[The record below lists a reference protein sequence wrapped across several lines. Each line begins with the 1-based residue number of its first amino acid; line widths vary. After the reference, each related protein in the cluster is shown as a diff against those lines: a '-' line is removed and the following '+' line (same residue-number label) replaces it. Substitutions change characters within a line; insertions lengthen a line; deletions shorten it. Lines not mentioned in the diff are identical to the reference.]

1 MWPSISILSSRSG
14 FPSSL
19 VAPILVSSS
28 FLMISSFF
36 KGNNFMKSYGLFPL
50 SSGFSSDY
58 SDSFDPRYNRNC
70 IATSRKSY

>member
-1 MWPSISILSSRSG
+1 MAEYQHIVFKEWLPIIIGSSRP
-14 FPSSL
+14 FVL
-19 VAPILVSSS
+19 KLIND
-28 FLMISSFF
+28 FLFF